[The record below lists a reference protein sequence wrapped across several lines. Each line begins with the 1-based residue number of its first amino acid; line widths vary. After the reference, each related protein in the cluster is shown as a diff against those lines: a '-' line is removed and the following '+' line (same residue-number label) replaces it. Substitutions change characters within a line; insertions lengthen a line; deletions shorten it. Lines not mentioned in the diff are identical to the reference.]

1 MGRDTPLLRGIYR
14 AFVRAKVETG
24 AEEAAMRNRR
34 ERKVQN
40 DRWNEKKKKKEK
52 KSKRTVSDGISIFR
66 IANVF

>member
-40 DRWNEKKKKKEK
+40 DRWNEKKKKKK
-52 KSKRTVSDGISIFR
+52 KTKRTVSDGISIFR